1 MTEKIP
7 QIIDTHLH
15 LDLFD
20 NPDRI
25 LEEAK
30 RLGMGLVAMTN
41 APFLFEACRK
51 ICKKYSY
58 AWASLGMHPEL
69 VPQYKNQLG
78 QFYDLLDLTSFV
90 GEIGLDFTTRDETH
104 QKAQKM
110 IFEKILLLC
119 SNKENKILS
128 VHSRKADK
136 DAIEMIGKDYSNT
149 IIMHWYS
156 GSISN
161 LEKAIDNG
169 FYFSVNSSMIMSKNG
184 QEIIKRIPNDKILLE
199 TDGPFVR
206 KNCTHFTIEILEF
219 VIDKI
224 ALIKGICIED
234 IKLQIYKNQQQIF
247 HYISK

>member
-30 RLGMGLVAMTN
+30 RLGIGLVAMTN

-58 AWASLGMHPEL
+58 AWTSLGMHPEL
-69 VPQYKNQLG
+69 
-78 QFYDLLDLTSFV
+78 FYDLLDLTSFV

-110 IFEKILLLC
+110 VFEKILSFC
-119 SNKENKILS
+119 SNKKNKILS
-128 VHSRKADK
+128 VHSRKAEK
-136 DAIEMIGKDYSNT
+136 DIIEIIGKHYPNK
-149 IIMHWYS
+149 IVMHWYS
-156 GSISN
+156 GSILN
-161 LEKAIDNG
+161 LEKAIENG
-169 FYFSVNSSMIMSKNG
+169 FYFSINSSMVMAKNG
-184 QEIIKRIPNDKILLE
+184 QERIKRIPNDKILLE
-199 TDGPFVR
+199 TDGPFI
-206 KNCTHFTIEILEF
+206 KNNCTHLTIEILEF
-219 VIDKI
+219 IIDKI
-224 ALIKGICIED
+224 AITKGICVKD
-234 IKLQIYKNQQQIF
+234 IKLQIQKNQQQIF

>member
-30 RLGMGLVAMTN
+30 RLGIGLVAMTN

-58 AWASLGMHPEL
+58 AWTSLGMHPEL

-110 IFEKILLLC
+110 VFEKILSFC
-119 SNKENKILS
+119 SNKKNKILS

-136 DAIEMIGKDYSNT
+136 DAIEIIGKNYPNN

-161 LEKAIDNG
+161 LEKAVDNG
-169 FYFSVNSSMIMSKNG
+169 FYFSVNSSMIVTKNG

-199 TDGPFVR
+199 TDGPFTR
-206 KNCTHFTIEILEF
+206 KNCTHFTIGILKF

-224 ALIKGICIED
+224 AIIKGICVKD
-234 IKLQIYKNQQQIF
+234 IKLQIHKNQQQIF
-247 HYISK
+247 HHIFK

>member
-30 RLGMGLVAMTN
+30 HLGIGLIAMTN
-41 APFLFEACRK
+41 APFLFETCRK
-51 ICKKYSY
+51 ICKKYPY

-69 VPQYKNQLG
+69 APQYKNQLG
-78 QFYDLLDLTSFV
+78 QFYDLLNLTSFV
-90 GEIGLDFTTRDETH
+90 GEVGLDFTIRDETY
-104 QKAQKM
+104 QKAQK
-110 IFEKILLLC
+110 IVFEKILSFC
-119 SNKENKILS
+119 SNKKNKILS

-136 DAIEMIGKDYSNT
+136 DVIEMIGKDYPNT

-161 LEKAIDNG
+161 FEEALNNG
-169 FYFSVNSSMIMSKNG
+169 FYFSVNSSMVMAKNG
-184 QEIIKRIPNDKILLE
+184 QEIIRRIPNDKILLE
-199 TDGPFVR
+199 TDGPFIK
-206 KNCTHFTIEILEF
+206 KNYKHFTIEILEII
-219 VIDKI
+219 IDKI
-224 ALIKGICIED
+224 ALIKGICVEY
-234 IKLQIYKNQQQIF
+234 IKLQIHKNQQQIF

>member
-1 MTEKIP
+1 MTEKIS

-30 RLGMGLVAMTN
+30 RLGIGLVAMTN

-51 ICKKYSY
+51 ICKKYSN

-69 VPQYKNQLG
+69 VYQHKNQLK

-90 GEIGLDFTTRDETH
+90 GEVGLDFTTRDKTY

-110 IFEKILLLC
+110 VFEKILSFC
-119 SNKENKILS
+119 SNKKNKILS

-136 DAIEMIGKDYSNT
+136 YVIEIIGKDYPNT

-156 GSISN
+156 GSILN
-161 LEKAIDNG
+161 LEEALNNG
-169 FYFSVNSSMIMSKNG
+169 FYFSVNSSMVMAKNG
-184 QEIIKRIPNDKILLE
+184 QEIIRRIPNDKILLE
-199 TDGPFVR
+199 TDGPFIK
-206 KNCTHFTIEILEF
+206 KNYKHFTIEIFEF

-224 ALIKGICIED
+224 ALIKGICVED
-234 IKLQIYKNQQQIF
+234 IKLQIYENQQRIF
-247 HYISK
+247 HHIFE

>member
-1 MTEKIP
+1 MTKKIP

-20 NPDRI
+20 NPDKI
-25 LEEAK
+25 FEEAE
-30 RLGMGLVAMTN
+30 RLDVGIVAVTN

-51 ICKKYSY
+51 LCKKYSY
-58 AWASLGMHPEL
+58 AWTSLGMHPEL
-69 VPQYKNQLG
+69 VLQYKNQLG

-104 QKAQKM
+104 QKAQK
-110 IFEKILLLC
+110 IVFEKILSLC

-136 DAIEMIGKDYSNT
+136 DAIEIIGKNYPNK

-161 LEKAIDNG
+161 LEKAVDNG
-169 FYFSVNSSMIMSKNG
+169 FYFSVNSSMIVTKNG
-184 QEIIKRIPNDKILLE
+184 QEIIKRIPNNKILLE
-199 TDGPFVR
+199 TDGPFTR
-206 KNCTHFTIEILEF
+206 KNCTHFNIGILEF

-224 ALIKGICIED
+224 AIIKGICVKD
-234 IKLQIYKNQQQIF
+234 IKLQIHKNQQQIF
-247 HYISK
+247 HHIFK

>member
-7 QIIDTHLH
+7 KIIDTHLH

-20 NPDRI
+20 NHDRM
-25 LEEAK
+25 LEEAE
-30 RLGMGLVAMTN
+30 RLGMGIVAMTN

-69 VPQYKNQLG
+69 VYQYKNQLK

-90 GEIGLDFTTRDETH
+90 GEVGLDFTTRDETC

-110 IFEKILLLC
+110 VFEKILSFC
-119 SNKENKILS
+119 SNKKNKILS

-136 DAIEMIGKDYSNT
+136 DVIEMIGKDYPNT

-161 LEKAIDNG
+161 LEKVIDNG
-169 FYFSVNSSMIMSKNG
+169 FYFSVNSSMIMAKKG
-184 QEIIKRIPNDKILLE
+184 QEIIKQIPNDKILLE
-199 TDGPFVR
+199 TDGPFI
-206 KNCTHFTIEILEF
+206 KNNFKHFTFEILEF

-224 ALIKGICIED
+224 ALIKGICVED
-234 IKLQIYKNQQQIF
+234 IKLQIQKNQQKIF

>member
-1 MTEKIP
+1 MTKKIP

-41 APFLFEACRK
+41 APFLFEECRK

-69 VPQYKNQLG
+69 VTQYRNQLG
-78 QFYDLLDLTSFV
+78 QFYDLLDLTPFV

-110 IFEKILLLC
+110 VFEKILSFC
-119 SNKENKILS
+119 SNKKNKILS

-136 DAIEMIGKDYSNT
+136 DAIEIIGKNYPNK

-184 QEIIKRIPNDKILLE
+184 QKIIRRIPEEKLLLE
-199 TDGPFVR
+199 TDGPFI
-206 KNCTHFTIEILEF
+206 KNNCTHFTIEILEF

-224 ALIKGICIED
+224 AIIKGICVKD
-234 IKLQIYKNQQQIF
+234 IKLQIQKNQQKIF
-247 HYISK
+247 HCILE

>member
-7 QIIDTHLH
+7 QIIDMHLH

-110 IFEKILLLC
+110 IFEKILSLC

-136 DAIEMIGKDYSNT
+136 DAIEIIGKNYPNK

-169 FYFSVNSSMIMSKNG
+169 FYFTVNSIMIMSKNG
-184 QEIIKRIPNDKILLE
+184 QEIIRQIPKEKLLLE
-199 TDGPFVR
+199 TDGPFTR

-224 ALIKGICIED
+224 ALIKGICVED
-234 IKLQIYKNQQQIF
+234 IKLQIQKNQQQIF